1 MIVIGITG
9 SIGMGKTTAAHMLRD
24 MKIPVFDSDACVHEL
39 LAPGG
44 AGVVPV
50 GTAFPDAFDKKRKSV
65 DRDRLRAELRRDPGK
80 LPLLEDML
88 HPLVQ
93 GAQQDWL
100 RGEMSKGAKM
110 AALDIPLLFETGAEA
125 RCDVVIVV
133 SAPEFIQRQR
143 MKERGLGDEDLALL
157 LARQMPDAQKRER
170 ADYVLN
176 SGQGLAEMRKELQ
189 DIVSDIRGRFKC
201 GKSCSTPKRP
211 GWSPPKA
218 TG

>member
-44 AGVVPV
+44 AGVVSV
-50 GTAFPDAFDKKRKSV
+50 GTAFPEAYDKKTKSIDRKM
-65 DRDRLRAELRRDPGK
+65 LRAALAGDHEK
-80 LPLLEDML
+80 WNQLESLL

-93 GAQQDWL
+93 AAQQDWL
-100 RGEMSKGAKM
+100 RDHKSKGVKM

-125 RCDVVIVV
+125 RCDAVIVV
-133 SAPEFIQRQR
+133 SAPDFIQNQR
-143 MKERGLGDEDLALL
+143 VLEKMSAEDFAFRLS
-157 LARQMPDAQKRER
+157 RQMPDAQKCAR

-176 SGQGLAEMRKELQ
+176 SGQGLAEMRKELEN
-189 DIVSDIRGRFKC
+189 IVSDIREKFRC
-201 GKSCSTPKRP
+201 GKSCSTPKPP

>member
-9 SIGMGKTTAAHMLRD
+9 SIGMGKTTAANMLRD
-24 MKIPVFDSDACVHEL
+24 MKIPVFDSDSCVHDL

-44 AGVVPV
+44 AGVTPA
-50 GTAFPDAFDKKRKSV
+50 GIAFPEAYDKKTKSI
-65 DRDRLRAELRRDPGK
+65 DRGRLRAALGGDHEK
-80 LPLLEDML
+80 WNLLESLL

-100 RGEMSKGAKM
+100 RGQKGKGVKI

-125 RCDVVIVV
+125 RCDCVIAV

-143 MKERGLGDEDLALL
+143 VLEKMSEEDFAFRLS
-157 LARQMPDAQKRER
+157 RQMPDEQKRMR

-176 SGQGLAEMRKELQ
+176 SGQGLAEMRRELQ
-189 DIVSDIRGRFKC
+189 DIVSDIREKFRC
-201 GKSCSTPKRP
+201 GKSCSTPKPP

>member
-44 AGVVPV
+44 AGVVAV
-50 GTAFPDAFDKKRKSV
+50 GTAFPEAYDKKTKSI
-65 DRDRLRAELRRDPGK
+65 DRRLLRAALAGSHEQWN
-80 LPLLEDML
+80 LLESLL

-93 GAQQDWL
+93 AAQQDWL
-100 RGEMSKGAKM
+100 RDQKSKGVKI

-125 RCDVVIVV
+125 RCDCVIVV
-133 SAPEFIQRQR
+133 SAPDFIQSQR
-143 MKERGLGDEDLALL
+143 VLQKMSAEDFAFRLS
-157 LARQMPDAQKRER
+157 RQMPDAQKRAR

-176 SGQGLAEMRKELQ
+176 SGQGLADMRKELEN
-189 DIVSDIRGRFKC
+189 IVSDIREKFRC
-201 GKSCSTPKRP
+201 GKSCSTPKPP
-211 GWSPPKA
+211 GWSPPGA